1 MKKPVVCTL
10 CCLSLALALVT
21 GVGVARAAPYGPAER
36 GALILSHGDGAP
48 PLPVD
53 DTPGVGVD
61 QKSPFLGEQ
70 PQCLPPERGV
80 ILTAGEEDVDENGFS
95 ENGVVGVDRN
105 GLSEGGAVGVDGLA
119 GPEEAASLA
128 AGEILEEEVAGEE
141 MERVMEEEPAQA
153 GSKPWSME
161 LSGDSLS
168 KAIPLPTGDHCFRVW
183 VKNSG
188 TQNIII
194 TFTSGSPTGPTLTT
208 GIKTLAPGKSMS
220 YYTAEHQPLYGS
232 LYYANF
238 TSGKADMAG
247 VAACRVAST
256 YAELDL

>member
-1 MKKPVVCTL
+1 MKRSIISTVCSMVLASSLIVSAGAVCVPSEQGPV
-10 CCLSLALALVT
+10 
-21 GVGVARAAPYGPAER
+21 ER
-36 GALILSHGDGAP
+36 PGIILSKEDGAP
-48 PLPVD
+48 SLPID
-53 DTPGVGVD
+53 SSPEVGVD
-61 QKSPFLGEQ
+61 
-70 PQCLPPERGV
+70 
-80 ILTAGEEDVDENGFS
+80 NGYAAS
-95 ENGVVGVDRN
+95 T
-105 GLSEGGAVGVDGLA
+105 
-119 GPEEAASLA
+119 EEAAPTA
-128 AGEILEEEVAGEE
+128 DGTILEEEVTDEE
-141 MERVMEEEPAQA
+141 MDRVLKEDLAR
-153 GSKPWSME
+153 SSTKLWNNIT

-168 KAIPLPTGDHCFRVW
+168 KAIPLENGNHYFKVW